1 MLKHSRAFRNHMTS
15 MYYSKKALSQ
25 VLFTGILSN
34 EMWGIGIR
42 MRLVCKSIW
51 DWILDPACIYLLV
64 YGLVDTIYIYFFL
77 IFNFFQINFL
87 PTDFHMAE
95 SRCSLSGRTV
105 FSRRNQVTLSSTII
119 KPVLSNQVAD
129 ANPYVQDNLRT
140 DGAPPIIQVRF

>member
-1 MLKHSRAFRNHMTS
+1 
-15 MYYSKKALSQ
+15 
-25 VLFTGILSN
+25 
-34 EMWGIGIR
+34 
-42 MRLVCKSIW
+42 MRL
-51 DWILDPACIYLLV
+51 DPGSCMYLSTRLWFSRH
-64 YGLVDTIYIYFFL
+64 YIYIFFL
-77 IFNFFQINFL
+77 ILNFFQINFL